1 MLSVIKKVNSQII
14 EKKIDFKECV
24 KLAINCEVENTQIK
38 SSKSFMPIG
47 LYFPE
52 NSKITQLI
60 NINSDIYY
68 KNEKGYV
75 YAFIN
80 GDFQQLFST
89 KFSGNVKLIRVV
101 YNGANALLCMSS
113 SKSVILDS
121 KNQEIEVNV
130 PYGQYVAYFAGR
142 LFVVKDNRVEFTDPF
157 DFSGVGE
164 GGFIQPDSSAGTIV
178 GIEALGDKIYLFCS
192 YGIYSI
198 EVNNALNEFVFKI
211 VSKEYT
217 NIKKNSVRQGVN
229 GICFLVGNTIYSF
242 NGNKFEHLRSA
253 LEDYNLTA
261 SGDYYMSGSVYF
273 VRVGITNSN
282 GKYIYY
288 KNVKSGA
295 EFITEIKG
303 TYYNDY
309 GTCIDSLTF
318 ELMGFKYGGEKTIC
332 YNSAQTDLG
341 VNSSKLLYSVSV
353 RVTAPAT
360 LKLHGDFG
368 TKVYNLTEGN
378 NEIFINLQTYLIS
391 FDIISTSTDNTVSG
405 LNFKFTEKGE

>member
-1 MLSVIKKVNSQII
+1 
-14 EKKIDFKECV
+14 
-24 KLAINCEVENTQIK
+24 
-38 SSKSFMPIG
+38 
-47 LYFPE
+47 
-52 NSKITQLI
+52 
-60 NINSDIYY
+60 
-68 KNEKGYV
+68 NEKGYV

-121 KNQEIEVNV
+121 QNQEIEVNV

-157 DFSGVGE
+157 DFSGVGK
-164 GGFIQPDSSAGTIV
+164 GGFIQPDSSAGSIV
-178 GIEALGDKIYLFCS
+178 GIEAMGDKIYLFCA
-192 YGIYSI
+192 YAIYSI
-198 EVNNALNEFVFKI
+198 EVNNALNEFVFKT
-211 VSKEYT
+211 VSTEYR
-217 NIKKNSVRQGVN
+217 NIKINSVRQGAN
-229 GICFLVGNTIYSF
+229 GIYFLIGNTIYSF

-253 LEDYNLTA
+253 LEDFNLIA
-261 SGDYYMSGSVYF
+261 SGEYYMSGYVYYI
-273 VRVGITNSN
+273 RVGITNSN
-282 GKYIYY
+282 QKYIYY
-288 KNVKSGA
+288 RNVKSGA

-303 TYYNDY
+303 TYYKDY
-309 GTCIDSLTF
+309 GSCIDSLTF

-353 RVTAPAT
+353 RVTAPTT